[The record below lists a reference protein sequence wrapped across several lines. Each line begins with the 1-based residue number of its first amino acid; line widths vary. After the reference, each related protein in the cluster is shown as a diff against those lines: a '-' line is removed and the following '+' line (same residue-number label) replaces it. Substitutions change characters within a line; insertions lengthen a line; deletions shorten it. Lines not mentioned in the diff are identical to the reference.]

1 MAELDIQQKGRSPWL
16 WWVIGLI
23 VLAVLLWWFT
33 SMRDRDPAVG
43 ENIGAP
49 VPFPMTDP
57 GVATTAA
64 GPITDLSTLAVAT
77 TADDLVGRQVSLNNV
92 PVATVASDK
101 GFWAGSGGT
110 TGQNVFVVRGN
121 QNASYTAPDGAVNAG
136 RNVNVYGV
144 VRAMPSD
151 MTQQSTEWNL
161 RSTDRDRLATRPLY
175 VHADSVRIA
184 R

>member
-1 MAELDIQQKGRSPWL
+1 M
-16 WWVIGLI
+16 WWVIGLLI
-23 VLAVLLWWFT
+23 LALLLWWFT
-33 SMRDRDPAVG
+33 SMRDRDTTVG

-49 VPFPMTDP
+49 APFPTTET

-64 GPITDLSTLAVAT
+64 GPVTDLSTLAGAT
-77 TADDLVGRQVSLNNV
+77 AAGELVGRQVSLSNV
-92 PVATVASDK
+92 PVATVVSDK
-101 GFWAGSGGT
+101 GFWAGSAST

-151 MTQQSTEWNL
+151 LTQQNTEWNL
-161 RSTDRDRLATRPLY
+161 RSTDRERLATRPLY